1 MRPDDGE
8 EDADVVGAGMQFVK
22 SIGGL
27 PSDLLMVG
35 RALSLLDGITK
46 QLDPGMDI
54 VELAAQYAETRS

>member
-1 MRPDDGE
+1 MLS
-8 EDADVVGAGMQFVK
+8 VAGMQFVK

-27 PSDLLMVG
+27 PADLLMVG

-54 VELAAQYAETRS
+54 VELAARYAEMRS

>member
-1 MRPDDGE
+1 
-8 EDADVVGAGMQFVK
+8 VK

-27 PSDLLMVG
+27 PTDLLMVG

-54 VELAAQYAETRS
+54 VELAARYAETRS